1 MTYVITPETYGRER
15 WNKTHLVPNNPTLLG
30 NSVRS
35 FVRSGM
41 TQHKSELHTVNRI
54 CHIAPILFLL
64 LYPRALHASSLQHMV
79 LPSLSLA
86 GAAAAA
92 PSYMM
97 RRSSLCWV
105 DILCSI
111 LCRLYLD
118 KLSPDSNHLFILTCA
133 TSNAWLFHSTR
144 VRRDSTSSLLY
155 RT

>member
-1 MTYVITPETYGRER
+1 MEQNPSRTQQ
-15 WNKTHLVPNNPTLLG
+15 PNAPRKL
-30 NSVRS
+30 RS

-97 RRSSLCWV
+97 RRSSLC
-105 DILCSI
+105 
-111 LCRLYLD
+111 
-118 KLSPDSNHLFILTCA
+118 
-133 TSNAWLFHSTR
+133 
-144 VRRDSTSSLLY
+144 
-155 RT
+155 